1 MTKTDLSKYY
11 GITITDI
18 WSESLPNKI
27 KALVD
32 FKKDPVPSSPFY
44 NYQNIIARIVVDKLD
59 DYSPYID
66 AFKMVKDLGIEPM
79 LQICDSALD
88 AKLTDDEYNAREEWM
103 LENLSEY
110 CRFVEIA
117 NEIGP
122 STDWMSGK
130 ELQRCKTSSKL
141 WVGHEKII
149 TYFWN
154 YDFSAMSN
162 YILSTATSSD
172 HQMLSFYPR
181 QIEDFYGVERF
192 LMFSRDPSNVP
203 VTGFSECGMEEFQ
216 GKKSQKM
223 TGLVKRKAYAIG
235 SPVMWWGEGPNEF

>member
-18 WSESLPNKI
+18 WDLALPK
-27 KALVD
+27 KLSALNN
-32 FKKDPVPSSPFY
+32 FKK
-44 NYQNIIARIVVDKLD
+44 NEIIIARIVIDKVD
-59 DYSPYID
+59 DYQPYEVI
-66 AFKMVKDLGIEPM
+66 FKMCQSIGVEPM

-103 LENLSEY
+103 LENLSEH

-130 ELQRCKTSSKL
+130 ELQRAERSSKL
-141 WVGHEKII
+141 WLGHERIV

-154 YDFSAMSN
+154 YDFNEMGK
-162 YILSTATSSD
+162 YVDEHEIYCEHKL
-172 HQMLSFYPR
+172 LSFYPR
-181 QIEDFYGVERF
+181 TLADFSELYHF
-192 LMFSRDPSNVP
+192 FIPSRAE
-203 VTGFSECGMEEFQ
+203 GLSECGMEEFQ

-223 TGLVKRKAYAIG
+223 TELVKRRAYAIG
-235 SPVMWWGEGPNEF
+235 GPVMWWDWQNEF